1 MKIESIRTN
10 GIGRSLN
17 FGTTVKP
24 NELTSK
30 FTSLAKRNS
39 IPGFDFIGDIERA
52 LIDLSKIGG
61 DTVLELST
69 TKPLK
74 KGFVY
79 NRLVLKNS
87 SNGHKIEMPNRIELD
102 HFAKIIRKA
111 ISEPGFF
118 N

>member
-10 GIGRSLN
+10 GIDSGLS

-39 IPGFDFIGDIERA
+39 IPGFDFIGDIERS

-69 TKPLK
+69 KKPLK

-79 NRLVLKNS
+79 NGLVLKNPL
-87 SNGHKIEMPNRIELD
+87 NGRKIEMPNRIELD

-111 ISEPGFF
+111 ITEPGFL